1 MKQCGTTSPSSL
13 ARRGTAA
20 EKPIWAGSARS
31 WTISTPEWM
40 AVERSNRE
48 NLRQEE
54 QARAEAERKAQEAE
68 QKRKEAEA
76 KAKAEEEKNKDK
88 H

>member
-1 MKQCGTTSPSSL
+1 MWDDLSKLIGEARNRSGETDMGRIGTL
-13 ARRGTAA
+13 MDDLNAR
-20 EKPIWAGSARS
+20 
-31 WTISTPEWM
+31 M
-40 AVERSNRE
+40 DAVERSNRE